1 MKTITLAY
9 VHSNAAA
16 EIDSTIRKSIRDNR
30 VSVLAMGLDLVKIKE
45 KGLYLG
51 LNCNN
56 ISQYVKKL
64 SSDTKMNRSCIFNW
78 LNIGK
83 AYIIYKSELEKIGFG
98 DRDGPTKL
106 PYIERALK
114 TKQRQEVFTNI
125 KKMSV
130 REFKTWVIG

>member
-1 MKTITLAY
+1 MKPILLAY
-9 VHSNAAA
+9 VHSNAATK
-16 EIDSTIRKSIRDNR
+16 IDKAIRKSIRDNR

-64 SSDTKMNRSCIFNW
+64 CDDTKMNRSSILNW

-83 AYIIYKSELEKIGFG
+83 AYIKYKSELDKIGFD

-114 TKQRQEVFTNI
+114 TKQRQDVFANI